1 VDTHA
6 LVWAVSSPELLSSA
20 ALAAFENQEI
30 VASVASLWELALK
43 SGKKNASAVDAVP
56 WWRKYV
62 MDRGVFTLPIRIAD
76 VIALCSLPEIHKDPF
91 DRILIAQS
99 LSEGLPLSLRR
110 TSTSLCT
117 ACDNLV
123 ILMISRLISHRFADS
138 RQWK

>member
-1 VDTHA
+1 
-6 LVWAVSSPELLSSA
+6 
-20 ALAAFENQEI
+20 
-30 VASVASLWELALK
+30 
-43 SGKKNASAVDAVP
+43 
-56 WWRKYV
+56 

-123 ILMISRLISHRFADS
+123 MATI
-138 RQWK
+138 

>member
-1 VDTHA
+1 MDTHA

-123 ILMISRLISHRFADS
+123 MATI
-138 RQWK
+138 